1 LAGLVVVN
9 CFCCGPTTRISNSQW
24 TDRDMVRAR
33 KVRRSAFSAYAQAYL
48 QDTQCAHTQKQIFLA
63 RSRLS
68 HREFLIPFLARLS
81 PKPLPIPVDAAL
93 CSHCPGPMIRRRRVP
108 ISFRYPSKKKSPR
121 PVFSSTLPPLHRPLS
136 FDPLSRTHPFPI
148 PPQIPP
154 PAPNSGCL

>member
-1 LAGLVVVN
+1 MPRLICRTHN
-9 CFCCGPTTRISNSQW
+9 
-24 TDRDMVRAR
+24 
-33 KVRRSAFSAYAQAYL
+33 
-48 QDTQCAHTQKQIFLA
+48 AHTRKSRFFLA

-154 PAPNSGCL
+154 PAPNSGCLQRFSRRHSQGRPCVRGAPPSTANGGL